1 VSKHD
6 QGAVVVLKEFAYS
19 KASLRVKMGVQKSF
33 NLSTLKI
40 LAPWVL
46 PIWMSKC
53 CYVTP
58 WVSLGMQQNL
68 KQAN

>member
-1 VSKHD
+1 
-6 QGAVVVLKEFAYS
+6 
-19 KASLRVKMGVQKSF
+19 MGVQKSF

-53 CYVTP
+53 CYETP

-68 KQAN
+68 KQANYQEIEYPPKKEKTTT